1 MLLLYNHAIMIVFLC
16 HRLTKFYLLFFRT
29 FLLYHS
35 PQWAELEKREAA
47 LAERTTNLEKRA
59 ADVNEAIR
67 LTKAETKKERKRL
80 AKVEEELIAK
90 EAALKERCLKLDAFE
105 TDLKQKD
112 AENHRQMET
121 IASERSKLEASTE
134 KSHEEVRA
142 ARVQLDE
149 CVLLRVE
156 EEQRYTEA
164 KAGRQLEEAKR
175 DKLIQDA
182 ERAKKS
188 IKATVSVQSD
198 TTYMTLFATCTLE
211 LFSLSIHI
219 SLLRLIDSIDIK
231 CARRTR

>member
-1 MLLLYNHAIMIVFLC
+1 MSFSATASRDFISFFL
-16 HRLTKFYLLFFRT
+16 HFPIISL
-29 FLLYHS
+29 
-35 PQWAELEKREAA
+35 PQWAKLEKREAA
-47 LAERTTNLEKRA
+47 LAERTTNLEERA

-164 KAGRQLEEAKR
+164 KAGRELEEAKR

-198 TTYMTLFATCTLE
+198 TIHISLFARATCTLE
-211 LFSLSIHI
+211 PFSLSIHI
-219 SLLRLIDSIDIK
+219 SLLHLIDSIDIK